1 MTNSPISGN
10 CQGDPQRGVEQDQA
24 RTVDLLG
31 AHVSIAGGIHNA
43 VDRGV
48 KSGCGVIQLFTQN
61 SNQWRGKTVSDP
73 DAALFREKLA
83 ASGIA
88 DVVSHDIYLINL
100 AAAPGEVQDKSL
112 IAFREEMERCARL
125 GIDKIVMHPGSHNG
139 DGEEVGI
146 RRVCEAFDLL
156 FTQVP
161 QFTGKVLLENTAGQ
175 GSNLGYRFAHLKA
188 IIEGSSFPGRFGVC
202 FDTCHAFAS
211 GYQIADKD
219 GYRRT
224 FDEFEEAIGL
234 SSLLAFHLND
244 SKKGLGCKVDR
255 HEHIGAGTLGL
266 EPFRFIMNDPHFRLV
281 PKFIETPKGDD
292 EEMDATNLKLL
303 RSLVES

>member
-1 MTNSPISGN
+1 M
-10 CQGDPQRGVEQDQA
+10 
-24 RTVDLLG
+24 DLLG

-48 KSGCGVIQLFTQN
+48 ASGCGVIQLFTQN
-61 SNQWRGKTVSDP
+61 SNQWRGKAVSDA
-73 DAALFREKLA
+73 DAKLFRDKLA
-83 ASGIA
+83 ASGISH
-88 DVVSHDIYLINL
+88 VMSHDIYLVNL
-100 AAAPGEVQDKSL
+100 ASAPGDVLDKSL
-112 IAFREEMERCARL
+112 IAFKEELERCAKL

-146 RRVCEAFDLL
+146 RRICEAFDML
-156 FTQVP
+156 FAEVP

-175 GSNLGYRFAHLKA
+175 GTNLGYKFEHLKA
-188 IIEGSSFPGRFGVC
+188 IIDGCSYPTRFGVC

-211 GYQIADKD
+211 GYDILHRD
-219 GYRRT
+219 GYKQT
-224 FDEFEEAIGL
+224 FDEFDRILGIERLMG
-234 SSLLAFHLND
+234 FHLND

-266 EPFRFIMNDPHFRLV
+266 EPFRFILNDPHFKLV
-281 PKFIETPKGDD
+281 PKVIETPKGDSD
-292 EEMDATNLKLL
+292 EMDAVNLKLL

>member
-1 MTNSPISGN
+1 MTM
-10 CQGDPQRGVEQDQA
+10 
-24 RTVDLLG
+24 DLLG

-61 SNQWRGKTVSDP
+61 SNQWKGKAVSDE
-73 DAALFREKLA
+73 DAALFKEKFA
-83 ASGIA
+83 VSGLR

-100 AAAPGEVQDKSL
+100 ASAPGEVQDKSL
-112 IAFREEMERCARL
+112 IAFKEEMERCARL
-125 GIDKIVMHPGSHNG
+125 GIGKIIMHPGSHNG
-139 DGEEVGI
+139 DGEEVGL

-175 GSNLGYRFAHLKA
+175 GTNLGYRFAHLKA
-188 IIEGSSFPGRFGVC
+188 IIEGSSFPHRFGVC
-202 FDTCHAFAS
+202 LDTCHAFAS
-211 GYQIADKD
+211 GYQIAEKD

-224 FDEFEEAIGL
+224 FDEFDQAVGL
-234 SSLLAFHLND
+234 STLMAFHLND

-266 EPFRFIMNDPHFRLV
+266 EPFRFILNDPHFSLV

-292 EEMDATNLKLL
+292 EEMDAINLKLL
-303 RSLVES
+303 RSLIEG

>member
-1 MTNSPISGN
+1 MSM
-10 CQGDPQRGVEQDQA
+10 
-24 RTVDLLG
+24 DLLG

-48 KSGCGVIQLFTQN
+48 ASGCGVIQLFTQN
-61 SNQWRGKTVSDP
+61 SNQWKGKVVSDQ
-73 DAALFREKLA
+73 DATLFREKFT
-83 ASGIA
+83 ASGLA

-112 IAFREEMERCARL
+112 VAFREELERCARL
-125 GIDKIVMHPGSHNG
+125 GIGKIVMHPGSHNG
-139 DGEEVGI
+139 DGEEVGL
-146 RRVCEAFDLL
+146 RRVSEAFDLL
-156 FTQVP
+156 FSQVP

-175 GSNLGYRFAHLKA
+175 GSNLGYKFSHLKS

-202 FDTCHAFAS
+202 LDTCHAFAA
-211 GYQIADKD
+211 GYQIAEKD

-224 FDEFEEAIGL
+224 FDEFDQAVGISTL
-234 SSLLAFHLND
+234 MAFHLND

-281 PKFIETPKGDD
+281 PKVIETPKGDN
-292 EEMDATNLKLL
+292 EEMDAVNLQLL
-303 RSLVES
+303 RSLVEE

>member
-1 MTNSPISGN
+1 M
-10 CQGDPQRGVEQDQA
+10 
-24 RTVDLLG
+24 DLLG

-43 VDRGV
+43 PERGV
-48 KSGCGVIQLFTQN
+48 KSGCSVIQLFTQN
-61 SNQWRGKTVSDP
+61 ANQWQGKAVSDE
-73 DAALFREKLA
+73 DAALFREKFA
-83 ASGIA
+83 ASGLV

-100 AAAPGEVQDKSL
+100 AAAPGDVQDKSL
-112 IAFREEMERCARL
+112 IAFKEEMERCARL
-125 GIDKIVMHPGSHNG
+125 GIDKIIMHPGSHNG

-156 FTQVP
+156 FSQVP

-175 GSNLGYRFAHLKA
+175 GTNLGYKFAHLKA
-188 IIEGSSFPGRFGVC
+188 IIEGSSYPTRFGVC
-202 FDTCHAFAS
+202 LDTCHAFAS
-211 GYQIADKD
+211 GYQIAEKD

-224 FDEFEEAIGL
+224 FDDFDSALGISTL
-234 SSLLAFHLND
+234 MAFHLND

-255 HEHIGAGTLGL
+255 HEHIGAGALGL
-266 EPFRFIMNDPHFRLV
+266 EPFRFILNDPHFKLI

-292 EEMDATNLKLL
+292 EEMDAVNLKLL